1 MTEQGPLKKL
11 KLLVVDDEVAIA
23 QSIKA
28 ILCPESRPRSAVVQS
43 SRSAPVDPAIPE
55 ANKKEVFE
63 VQVAYSAEEAFL
75 LLKAAYS
82 SGEPFSGAFFDV
94 LLGEG
99 MDGIRLAKE
108 CLGVDPD
115 LHFVFVTAYQD
126 RSVDAISEV
135 LGEQF
140 LSQWDYVN
148 KPFSE
153 GEIIQK
159 ARNMTERRFLIES
172 RRWHEN
178 RLQESQSRLLESE
191 KSAAVAAIGRGVA
204 HEFGNLVMQIM
215 GHSEMALLKKDEQR
229 MKEALEVIL
238 KASETAQSILLKFKK
253 MSAPQKAMEKPQ
265 LVLINKPLEEA
276 LELMHHQFKKAQVR
290 VHREKVQNVLLE
302 AYPHSLVQV
311 FMNLFINATHA
322 MPQGGDLYIE
332 LKKSDA
338 SPDVLLEIRDTGG
351 GLPEAL
357 LEKVLEPN
365 FTTKGDRG
373 SGLGLS
379 ICKDIIENEHLGE
392 LKVSNTK
399 GEIRGFCVQISLP
412 LKLSEKAL
420 GRGGVS
426 SSPKKVAA

>member
-1 MTEQGPLKKL
+1 MTDQRPLKKL
-11 KLLVVDDEVAIA
+11 KLLIVDDEVAIA

-28 ILCPESRPRSAVVQS
+28 ILCPESRPRAAAIQS
-43 SRSAPVDPAIPE
+43 SRSVSSESTVSEPT
-55 ANKKEVFE
+55 KKDLFE
-63 VQVAYSAEEAFL
+63 VHLAHTAEQAL
-75 LLKAAYS
+75 VLLKNAFSEGA
-82 SGEPFSGAFFDV
+82 PFSGAFFDV

-108 CLGVDPD
+108 SLAVDPD
-115 LHFVFVTAYQD
+115 LNFVFVTAYQD

-159 ARNMTERRFLIES
+159 ARNMTERRFLVES
-172 RRWHEN
+172 QRWHEQ

-215 GHSEMALLKKDEQR
+215 GHSEMALLKKDEKR

-253 MSAPQKAMEKPQ
+253 MSSPQKSIEKPQ

-276 LELMHHQFKKAQVR
+276 LELMQHQFKKSQVT
-290 VHREKVQNVLLE
+290 VHKDKVQSVLLE

-322 MPQGGDLYIE
+322 MPQGGQLFIE
-332 LKKSDA
+332 LKKSET
-338 SPDVLLEIRDTGG
+338 SPDLYLEIRDTGG
-351 GLPEAL
+351 GLPEPL
-357 LEKVLEPN
+357 LEKVFEPN

-399 GEIRGFCVQISLP
+399 SGPAGFCVQITLP

-420 GRGGVS
+420 GRSGSPS
-426 SSPKKVAA
+426 STTKVAA